1 MEGVVARG
9 EGGGGAV
16 LDLFLHQQSVF
27 AVENAQSQCG
37 SGERRQRRKQPT
49 QGNSKIEKSRGI
61 CLSLMLVWTAASCHV
76 TTIAVS

>member
-1 MEGVVARG
+1 MWRVWLP
-9 EGGGGAV
+9 GGLPGGRGAV

-49 QGNSKIEKSRGI
+49 QGKSNN
-61 CLSLMLVWTAASCHV
+61 
-76 TTIAVS
+76 